1 MAMYASKVVEQAKS
15 WIGCKES
22 NGTHKKIIDIYNA
35 QKPLPVGYKVKYTD
49 AWCATF
55 ASAVF
60 VKLGYN
66 GTMPTECSCPRWI
79 TLLKK
84 KGMWVEDESVTPK
97 PGWLLFYDW
106 DDKASNVAAD
116 NTGSPE
122 HVGIVEK
129 VSGGYITI
137 IEGNYS
143 NSVKRRKISLN
154 GRYVR
159 GYGDPK
165 YADEATTNVA
175 APVITQQPVDLIA
188 PIGKTVATTVKATGE
203 GLTYSWYYKNK
214 GSSTFT
220 KTNSFKGDTYSVAMS
235 DARNGRQIYC
245 VVTDKHGNSVT
256 SNTVTLKIEQ
266 NQTSAKPEDKTE
278 TSKGESTVTITL
290 NELKKGSKGEQV
302 KALQRMLKAMGYYS
316 SSIDGDF
323 GSQTEAAVRSYQKSK
338 GLSVDGIV
346 GAKTWVKLLGA
357 K

>member
-60 VKLGYN
+60 VVLKYHDN
-66 GTMPTECSCPRWI
+66 VPTECSCPRWI

-84 KGMWVEDESVTPK
+84 KGMWVEDESVTPQ

-129 VSGGYITI
+129 VSGGYITV

-143 NSVKRRKISLN
+143 NSVKRRTLSLN
-154 GRYVR
+154 GRYIR
-159 GYGDPK
+159 GYGVPK
-165 YADEATTNVA
+165 YDAEEGIEDQPEVAPDTEVKTEA
-175 APVITQQPVDLIA
+175 
-188 PIGKTVATTVKATGE
+188 
-203 GLTYSWYYKNK
+203 
-214 GSSTFT
+214 
-220 KTNSFKGDTYSVAMS
+220 
-235 DARNGRQIYC
+235 
-245 VVTDKHGNSVT
+245 VT
-256 SNTVTLKIEQ
+256 SKE
-266 NQTSAKPEDKTE
+266 
-278 TSKGESTVTITL
+278 ESTVTITL
-290 NELKKGSKGEQV
+290 NELKKGSKGDQV
-302 KALQRMLKAMGYYS
+302 KALQRMLRTMGHYTS
-316 SSIDGDF
+316 SVDGDF
-323 GSQTEAAVRSYQKSK
+323 GSLTDTAVRTYQKK
-338 GLSVDGIV
+338 NGLTVDGIV
-346 GAKTWVKLLGA
+346 GAKTWTKLLGA